1 MSADVIPV
9 NDLRRH
15 VQGIESQ
22 LIDAANEVIRSG
34 YFVLGPHVKAFE
46 AEFAEYC
53 GAEHCI
59 SMANGTDAL
68 ELSLRALD
76 VGKGDCVGV
85 IANAAMYSTTAV
97 LACDARPV
105 FVDVLSDEATMD
117 PAALA
122 TALTSRP
129 LKAVIV
135 THLYGRLAHIVEI
148 VDQCQQAGVAVIED
162 CAQAHGAAAE
172 DGRKAGSFGD
182 IGTFSFY
189 PTKNLGALGDGG
201 AVICHDAV
209 LAERLRQ
216 LRQYG
221 WSQKYTNA
229 LVGGR
234 NSRLDEIQASM
245 LRHMLPLLDSWN
257 ERRRTVANRYSA
269 EIHNERIALHPPA
282 GSEYVGHLCV
292 ARTTD
297 RAALH
302 AHLQHLG
309 VQSEVHYPTPDHRQP
324 CFGERYDTITLP
336 VTETLCDTVITLPC
350 FPEITDEE
358 VQRVID
364 ACNRF

>member
-9 NDLRRH
+9 NSLRRH
-15 VQGIESQ
+15 VQAIESQ
-22 LIDAANEVIRSG
+22 LIEAANEVIRSG
-34 YFVLGPHVKAFE
+34 YFVLGPQVKAFE

-53 GAEHCI
+53 GTAHCV
-59 SMANGTDAL
+59 STANGTDAL
-68 ELSLRALD
+68 ELSLRALG
-76 VGKGDCVGV
+76 VGKDDCVGV

-97 LACDARPV
+97 VACNAQPV
-105 FVDVLSDEATMD
+105 FVDVLPDEATMD
-117 PAALA
+117 PAGLA
-122 TALTSRP
+122 TVLVAQP
-129 LKAVIV
+129 LKAIIV
-135 THLYGRLAHIVEI
+135 THLYGRLARIGEI
-148 VDQCQQAGVAVIED
+148 VDRCRQSGVAVIED

-201 AVICHDAV
+201 AVVCRDAV

-229 LVGGR
+229 LAGGR

-245 LRHMLPLLDSWN
+245 LRRMLPLLDGWN

-269 EIHNERIALHPPA
+269 EIRNKRIALNPPT
-282 GSEYVGHLCV
+282 GNEYVGHLYV
-292 ARTTD
+292 ARTPD

-302 AHLQHLG
+302 AHLQQSG
-309 VQSEVHYPTPDHRQP
+309 VQSEVHYPTPDHWQP
-324 CFGERYDTITLP
+324 CFDGRYDAITLP
-336 VTETLCDTVITLPC
+336 VTESLCDTVITLPC